1 MIELPLSVRCLAWT
15 LCGACLWTCVKSG
28 DDVGVE
34 FARALLLDEKS
45 GGGGYRYQLTDE
57 NDHDARAASPAG
69 PSVRG
74 RAPRERTGGRTARSR
89 RSIRRSCGT
98 RRRRR

>member
-45 GGGGYRYQLTDE
+45 GGGGYRY
-57 NDHDARAASPAG
+57 
-69 PSVRG
+69 VF
-74 RAPRERTGGRTARSR
+74 
-89 RSIRRSCGT
+89 
-98 RRRRR
+98 